1 MRDDTTK
8 MALAEID
15 ALSKAPKFTD
25 FGSTTFVGDM
35 AVVKLRANK
44 TCTMTEGERS

>member
-15 ALSKAPKFTD
+15 ALVSKAPKFTD

-44 TCTMTEGERS
+44 TMHNDRR